1 MEEEESSTLGSNIV
15 KKNFDVP
22 SAMSEG
28 YTSSDIAKY
37 LSEQAGLDYDEAIR
51 SGVYDDDSL
60 IMGLATKDG
69 EDYTDPSAFTVFSD
83 AAAKG
88 LLQSVPAFEGGKMGF
103 QIGMKLPGPLKLF
116 TPITTAA
123 GVASG

>member
-1 MEEEESSTLGSNIV
+1 MAEEESSTLGSNIV

-37 LSEQAGLDYDEAIR
+37 LSEQSGIDYDEALR
-51 SGVYDDDSL
+51 GGYDDDSL

-69 EDYTDPSAFTVFSD
+69 EDYTDPSAFTVFSE
-83 AAAKG
+83 AAKG
-88 LLQSVPAFEGGKMGF
+88 LLQSVPAFETGKMGF
-103 QIGMKLPGPLKLF
+103 QIGMK
-116 TPITTAA
+116 TPTALGKA
-123 GVASG
+123 IVTPVTRQQV